1 MPQNNKKQS
10 LNDGDEGGGRAHT
23 KTKKAKKKKDPEANI
38 SDKKAK
44 RNICYWLRKYLQI
57 VKKYLH

>member
-1 MPQNNKKQS
+1 MPQNNKKRS
-10 LNDGDEGGGRAHT
+10 PNDVDEGEERAHT
-23 KTKKAKKKKDPEANI
+23 KIKKAKKKKDPEANI
-38 SDKKAK
+38 SGKKAK